1 MVFRYKHI
9 ENLPPLAWHAKIKG
23 GIVEVIHGSKV
34 EVKENWFVEGAWS
47 GEFGQ
52 GDFLEADWFC
62 GTGARNCGDKIVF
75 STPTHVTYGLF
86 FKNIGG
92 EYRISNSLFFFMSKS
107 DFNLDPQYLGY
118 ETDFNSITKGIERYN
133 PHIHV
138 IDRNGNDDNVDVY
151 YFRHIAIDKNNR
163 CEISKIKKVTP
174 FADFENYYKRLIDDM
189 RSLYSNAQDS
199 NRKYCYGVVTMISKG
214 YDAPCCAAVVK
225 EIGGNTALTFSAIG
239 KYAEDSGVDI
249 AKKLGYQ
256 NIIEKD
262 AVAYKNRADMPE
274 IKYLCSGNLG
284 DGISF
289 SVFEEEYEGNL
300 VFQGERGDSIYDR
313 YSHHRND
320 EFHIIN
326 MQSGLS
332 ESEHRLWI
340 GYIPVPMPLY
350 GASAWPSL
358 YDIANSDKMSEWQ
371 MNNNYD
377 RPIPRRIVESAG
389 VPREWFGIQ
398 KRGAG
403 FSYHFDWMKRI
414 VSRMSPKSG
423 NDFSAYVRKHRKPY
437 IIQKIRFFIK
447 TYKVYLNRI
456 GLKIK
461 SDDIEQLSSTP
472 NPMAARYLI
481 PWAGEHILKQYKQ
494 ILER

>member
-1 MVFRYKHI
+1 MRR
-9 ENLPPLAWHAKIKG
+9 
-23 GIVEVIHGSKV
+23 S
-34 EVKENWFVEGAWS
+34 
-47 GEFGQ
+47 
-52 GDFLEADWFC
+52 
-62 GTGARNCGDKIVF
+62 
-75 STPTHVTYGLF
+75 
-86 FKNIGG
+86 
-92 EYRISNSLFFFMSKS
+92 
-107 DFNLDPQYLGY
+107 
-118 ETDFNSITKGIERYN
+118 FNSVTKGIERYN

-138 IDRNGNDDNVDVY
+138 VDRNGKDDNVDVY
-151 YFRHIAIDKNNR
+151 YFRHITIDKNNR
-163 CEISKIKKVTP
+163 CEISKIKKVSP
-174 FADFENYYKRLIDDM
+174 FTDFGDYYKRLIDDM

-199 NRKYCYGVVTMISKG
+199 NRKYRYGVVTMISKG
-214 YDAPCCAAVVK
+214 YDASCCATVVK

-249 AKKLGYQ
+249 ANRLGYQ

-262 AVAYKNRADMPE
+262 ADAYKSRIDMPE

-284 DGISF
+284 GGISF
-289 SVFEEEYEGNL
+289 AVFEEEYEGNL

-313 YSHHRND
+313 YSKHRND

-340 GYIPVPMPLY
+340 GV
-350 GASAWPSL
+350 
-358 YDIANSDKMSEWQ
+358 
-371 MNNNYD
+371 
-377 RPIPRRIVESAG
+377 
-389 VPREWFGIQ
+389 Q

-423 NDFSAYVRKHRKPY
+423 NDFSAYVKKHRKPY
-437 IIQKIRFFIK
+437 IIQKIRFFMK

-461 SDDIEQLSSTP
+461 SVDIEQLSSTP

-481 PWAGEHILKQYKQ
+481 PWAGEHILKEYRQ